1 MNNMEEDKI
10 EKEIIDV
17 IINKI
22 DVDKVPSQNEL
33 NIMISQEINKR
44 PHLKE
49 NWQTFYI
56 EKRIRN
62 TLKDLISP
70 KSNKK
75 KSQGKILVIMAI
87 ILFPLVLLPGAMG
100 VLGLFI
106 YIVIMIPAVIYFRA
120 RAGKLKK

>member
-1 MNNMEEDKI
+1 MEEDKI